1 MNKGLF
7 VVCAIA
13 VVGLAASAT
22 GAAMASTAS
31 SSGAAVTP
39 GAPTIVR
46 AGSVAWQPVKGF
58 AGITMGVLWGDPTK
72 SGQQYAIR
80 YKFEDGVKFPPHT
93 HPKDE
98 QVTVLS
104 GVFIVGVG
112 KTVDPSK
119 TVALPAGS
127 FVAIPANLPHY
138 AMAKGE
144 TIVEVHGIGP
154 ATVTLIK

>member
-1 MNKGLF
+1 MKRGLF
-7 VVCAIA
+7 AISAIA
-13 VVGLAASAT
+13 AVALAASAT
-22 GAAMASTAS
+22 GATIASAAS
-31 SSGAAVTP
+31 AAAP

-58 AGITMGVLWGDPTK
+58 SGVQMAVLWGDPTK
-72 SGQQYAIR
+72 SGQEYAVR
-80 YKFEDGVKFPPHT
+80 YKFADGVKFPPHW
-93 HPKDE
+93 HPKNE

-112 KTVDPSK
+112 KTVDLSK

-127 FVAIPANLPHY
+127 YVAIPATLPHY

-154 ATVTLIK
+154 DTINLIK